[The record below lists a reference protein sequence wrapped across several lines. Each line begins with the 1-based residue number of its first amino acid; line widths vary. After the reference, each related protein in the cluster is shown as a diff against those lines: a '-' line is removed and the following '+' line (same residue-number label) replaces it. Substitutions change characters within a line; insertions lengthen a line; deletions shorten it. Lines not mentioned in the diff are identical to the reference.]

1 MSNELDPRPHSSD
14 YDFSFS
20 ELDYKLEINKLN
32 AIINDLR
39 SKLGE
44 YNTVTLC
51 YFNPKTYPPNI
62 ALKASWAESIYYF
75 IVDETELQEYG
86 DNYLKIF
93 IKSYIKITKEEDYSV
108 FDNKVNNSK
117 FIERRNKSSF
127 HHPEDAF
134 IILPKNT
141 KITIIS
147 EKQYDEIIENCNSTF
162 DNLFFGLDNPKNDLN
177 TLY

>member
-1 MSNELDPRPHSSD
+1 MSNELNPQPHSPD
-14 YDFSFS
+14 YSFN

-32 AIINDLR
+32 SIINDLR
-39 SKLGE
+39 NKLGE
-44 YNTVTLC
+44 YNTITLC

-75 IVDETELQEYG
+75 IVDEANELKEYG

-93 IKSYIKITKEEDYSV
+93 IKSYIKITKEEDYSM
-108 FDNKVNNSK
+108 FDNKINNSK
-117 FIERRNKSSF
+117 CIERRNKLSF

-147 EKQYDEIIENCNSTF
+147 ERQYDEIIENCNSTF